1 MDHRRVFLKSVA
13 GAGAAFVASQV
24 CRNRWL
30 AAAERARDKIRITG
44 IERYE
49 IYLPFHDFNATDLFR
64 YHGGQI
70 QANTVLLVKTDVG
83 LVGVGQSWGVYDVTD
98 EQKSKYIGTSPFDWL
113 SARSDLPLNMAMYD
127 LMGQFLEIPAWKLI
141 GDQIRDRI
149 PVSAWTASFAP
160 RLMAREVIHAASL
173 GYKWLKYHIDETQN
187 VVEQTRAMQAVAP
200 ADFRVH
206 YDFNVNSDRESIEPV
221 LDALAEF
228 PIVGRVE
235 DPISTAIPEDWRYFC
250 DKYEFPIVA
259 HHAPVSFILNGQADG
274 YMAGHA
280 PIGQAIQVS
289 GVAEQVSKPLM
300 LQQAGT
306 YINQAFQAHEA
317 AVFPTATMDQVN
329 LAELWKEHVTNEEM
343 PIEDGSIAVPSGP
356 GLGVTVDVEKLKH
369 LSHRPRPQYRPF
381 LVRIEY
387 KHGPTIIARHNPDIS
402 GHTDDMRLL
411 RRLLGSDRNL
421 PGPTPGYM
429 NDVRTEWW
437 DDTDDPAWQKA
448 WDAVENRKY
457 ILAQS

>member
-1 MDHRRVFLKSVA
+1 MYHRRAFLKGLA
-13 GAGAAFVASQV
+13 GAGTALLASQV
-24 CRNRWL
+24 SRNRWL
-30 AAAERARDKIRITG
+30 TAAERVCDRIRITD

-49 IYLPFHDFNATDLFR
+49 IYLPYHDFNATNLFR

-83 LVGVGQSWGVYDVTD
+83 LVGAGQSWGVYHVTD
-98 EQKSKYIGTSPFDWL
+98 EQRRKYIGTSPFDWL

-127 LMGQFLEIPAWKLI
+127 LMGKFLEIPVWKLI
-141 GDQIRDRI
+141 GEQVRDRI

-160 RLMAREVIHAASL
+160 DMMAGEVRQAASL
-173 GYKWLKYHIDETQN
+173 GYKWMKYHIDETQN
-187 VVEQTRAMQAVAP
+187 VVDQTRAMQVVAP
-200 ADFRVH
+200 PEFRIH
-206 YDFNVNSDRESIEPV
+206 YDFNMNSDRESIEPV
-221 LDALAEF
+221 LDALSEF
-228 PIVGRVE
+228 PIVGRIE
-235 DPISTAIPEDWRYFC
+235 DPISTATPEDWRYLC

-259 HHAPVSFILNGQADG
+259 HHAPLNFILNGLADG

-280 PIGQAIQVS
+280 SIGHAIRVS
-289 GVAEQVSKPLM
+289 AVAEQVNKPLM

-343 PIEDGSIAVPSGP
+343 PIENGSIAVPAGP

-369 LSHRPRPQYRPF
+369 LSHSPRPQYQRF
-381 LVRIEY
+381 LVRVEY
-387 KHGPTIIARHNPDIS
+387 KRGPTIIARHNPDIA

-411 RRLLGSDRNL
+411 RRLLGSNQGL
-421 PGPTPGYM
+421 PGPDPGYM
-429 NDVRTEWW
+429 NDIRTEWW

-448 WDAVENRKY
+448 WEATENCKY
-457 ILAQS
+457 ILA

>member
-98 EQKSKYIGTSPFDWL
+98 EQRRKYMGTSPFDWM
-113 SARSDLPLNMAMYD
+113 SARSDLPFNMAMYD
-127 LMGQFLEIPAWKLI
+127 LMGKYLEIPAWKLI
-141 GDQIRDRI
+141 GEQVRDRI
-149 PVSAWTASFAP
+149 PVSAWTASFTP
-160 RLMAREVIHAASL
+160 DRMAAEVRQAVSL
-173 GYKWLKYHIDETQN
+173 GYQWLKYHVDETQN

-200 ADFRVH
+200 ADFRIH

-221 LDALAEF
+221 LDALREF
-228 PIVGRVE
+228 PIVGRIE
-235 DPISTAIPEDWRYFC
+235 DPISTATPEDWEYFC
-250 DKYEFPIVA
+250 DRYDFPIVA
-259 HHAPVSFILNGQADG
+259 HHAPVDFIVNGQADG
-274 YMAGHA
+274 YMAGHT
-280 PIGQAIQVS
+280 PIGHAIRVA
-289 GVAEQVSKPLM
+289 GVAEQLNKPLM
-300 LQQAGT
+300 LQQAGI

-329 LAELWKEHVTNEEM
+329 LAELWNDHVVHEQM
-343 PIEDGSIAVPSGP
+343 PIEAGRIAVPTGP
-356 GLGVTVDVEKLKH
+356 GLGVTIDVEKLRH
-369 LSHRPRPQYRPF
+369 LASIPRPRYAPF

-387 KHGPTIIARHNPDIS
+387 SGGPVIIARHNPDIA
-402 GHTDDMRLL
+402 GHTDDMRFLQ
-411 RRLLGSDRNL
+411 RLLAQKRDL
-421 PGPTPGYM
+421 PGPKPGYM
-429 NDVRTEWW
+429 NDIRTEWW
-437 DDTDDPAWQKA
+437 DDTDDPAWQQA
-448 WDAVENRKY
+448 WQATENRKY
-457 ILAQS
+457 IVV